1 MRVTKLPPQ
10 RCHVCFTSLDLVTGS
25 ESTGGWV
32 FVNGGKQVERKLLD
46 HGEEG
51 EVTEREHVQ
60 HRTILGWDLESLWGH
75 VNCSTRG
82 TLRHGP
88 SCLAGHE
95 IDDARIAHISN
106 LGLHRCVEQDVPRRK
121 IAVNYGGVT
130 AVEVPES
137 PRHVLQDGALD
148 VQRDVGRDLQ
158 QVVEAALKPL
168 HHQHRE
174 VEGVAGLRLQETDTV
189 KLDDVGV
196 LECRE

>member
-1 MRVTKLPPQ
+1 MRVTKVPPQ
-10 RCHVCFTSLDLVTGS
+10 RRHVCLASLDLVTGS
-25 ESTGGWV
+25 ESTGGWF
-32 FVNGGKQVERKLLD
+32 FVSGGKQVERKLLD

-60 HRTILGWDLESLWGH
+60 HRTVLGGDLESLWGH
-75 VNCSTRG
+75 VNYSTRG

-106 LGLHRCVEQDVPRRK
+106 LGLHRCVEEDIPCRK

-130 AVEVPES
+130 AVEVPQT
-137 PRHVLQDGALD
+137 PAHVLQDGALD
-148 VQRDVGRDLQ
+148 VQRDVGKVLQ
-158 QVVEAALKPL
+158 QVVKAAQKPL

-174 VEGVAGLRLQETDTV
+174 VECRAGLRLQETNPV